1 MRRCRARFL
10 LKHTQRTQQHN
21 HNEPNNMQHQRPP
34 IRTTK
39 NNNRSK
45 GLEKLGV
52 CENDVRIAERL
63 LNQIQSCSSSE
74 SSSKAERILGYT
86 SSRLCREKALKL
98 LGASEY
104 EVELE
109 NCKNLGSLGQ
119 SGRRRSFNP
128 PSDLDSLHLYHRRRR
143 STEYCP
149 RPRLTL
155 GLKRNT
161 IASVTS
167 TTTNEGFRRKSRVF
181 GSSLQSQV
189 NISNRF

>member
-1 MRRCRARFL
+1 MSSSCSSEG
-10 LKHTQRTQQHN
+10 QQHKEQKQNN
-21 HNEPNNMQHQRPP
+21 HKEPNNMQHQR
-34 IRTTK
+34 TK
-39 NNNRSK
+39 NNRSK

-63 LNQIQSCSSSE
+63 LNQIQSCSSSD
-74 SSSKAERILGYT
+74 SSKAERILGYT

-109 NCKNLGSLGQ
+109 NSKNLGSLGQ

-167 TTTNEGFRRKSRVF
+167 TTNEGFRRKSRVF

-189 NISNRF
+189 NSNSSNRF

>member
-1 MRRCRARFL
+1 M
-10 LKHTQRTQQHN
+10 H
-21 HNEPNNMQHQRPP
+21 HQRPS
-34 IRTTK
+34 IRTNK
-39 NNNRSK
+39 NRAK

-63 LNQIQSCSSSE
+63 LNQIQSSSDT
-74 SSSKAERILGYT
+74 SSSKPERILGYT

-128 PSDLDSLHLYHRRRR
+128 PSDLDSLQLYHRRRR

-149 RPRLTL
+149 HPRLTL

-161 IASVTS
+161 IASATS
-167 TTTNEGFRRKSRVF
+167 TITNEGFRRKSRVF

-189 NISNRF
+189 NSNNRF

>member
-1 MRRCRARFL
+1 MSSSFSSKTHPKRT
-10 LKHTQRTQQHN
+10 TQHK
-21 HNEPNNMQHQRPP
+21 ELNNMQHQRPP
-34 IRTTK
+34 IRK
-39 NNNRSK
+39 NNRSK

-149 RPRLTL
+149 RPRPRLTL

-167 TTTNEGFRRKSRVF
+167 TTNEGFRRKSRVF
-181 GSSLQSQV
+181 GSSLQSQL
-189 NISNRF
+189 NSNNRF